1 MIYDV
6 VNSLNKQI
14 LFFPDDIRYAL
25 YLYQNGSNIFNDVL
39 RMLKTENKLIKMLAD
54 IELAFKLIK
63 PTTED
68 IIVYRGVKTKS
79 EEDINLNINILTSCA
94 YQKSVA
100 ERFVQTKCCVM
111 TILIPK
117 GSKILCLDT
126 TSPNV
131 YKDIEHEILIPPGG
145 KFIKNGNDY
154 IWNQKIEF
162 KDIETNKNNIL
173 IPYNSQIRY
182 LYEKCLQEDDKKSCI
197 KDYQKTTDQ
206 LYIDEFISESV
217 IEKYFQDCIKNNVIK
232 IIKFLYSNERF
243 VNTILLNNNISFD
256 KKIEYIEH
264 FTEIPLEK
272 DEILLFKTL
281 LEMYNTN
288 NYAKILELYYKLLR
302 LCVYDRN
309 LDEIHDCILVFETVY
324 DSKRD
329 KFLNNTKKY
338 FDDLIISKKQ
348 NSLKKYKTEADIS
361 KLSILDKPL
370 YKKQIPN
377 YNEEIVKMFYKNDEK
392 LIDRNLEQIT
402 YEFFDKI
409 KDPKILDNIIELL
422 RNEQDLPIFTRYL
435 LLGKYYYIYI
445 VKRFDNNKITKNYYN
460 INNIILNYG
469 YTDPDNKILD
479 MYLDNL

>member
-162 KDIETNKNNIL
+162 KDIE
-173 IPYNSQIRY
+173 
-182 LYEKCLQEDDKKSCI
+182 
-197 KDYQKTTDQ
+197 
-206 LYIDEFISESV
+206 
-217 IEKYFQDCIKNNVIK
+217 
-232 IIKFLYSNERF
+232 
-243 VNTILLNNNISFD
+243 
-256 KKIEYIEH
+256 
-264 FTEIPLEK
+264 
-272 DEILLFKTL
+272 
-281 LEMYNTN
+281 
-288 NYAKILELYYKLLR
+288 
-302 LCVYDRN
+302 
-309 LDEIHDCILVFETVY
+309 
-324 DSKRD
+324 
-329 KFLNNTKKY
+329 
-338 FDDLIISKKQ
+338 
-348 NSLKKYKTEADIS
+348 
-361 KLSILDKPL
+361 
-370 YKKQIPN
+370 
-377 YNEEIVKMFYKNDEK
+377 
-392 LIDRNLEQIT
+392 
-402 YEFFDKI
+402 
-409 KDPKILDNIIELL
+409 
-422 RNEQDLPIFTRYL
+422 
-435 LLGKYYYIYI
+435 
-445 VKRFDNNKITKNYYN
+445 
-460 INNIILNYG
+460 
-469 YTDPDNKILD
+469 
-479 MYLDNL
+479 